1 MNNSKKIDPFKTK
14 PVSWLYQKAWIL
26 AGFAILLFIS
36 GCGRW
41 AGVDEKG
48 FYICLTA
55 RCAGK
60 GNLFILIP
68 DPDGQVGKIAISNP
82 AGTQVLD
89 KAGQATYV
97 ESIEKA
103 PEAPKQM
110 DAKEI
115 DKIFE
120 PALAAQPEAPVIFLL
135 YFKAG
140 TSDLTDESKKLLP
153 QIIRTIKDRRSVD
166 TSVVGHADTVGDA
179 ALNTRLSR
187 KRAVGVAK
195 FLTDSEIDPD
205 ILDIT
210 SHGEANLLVK
220 TPDNT
225 DEPRNRRV
233 AITVR

>member
-1 MNNSKKIDPFKTK
+1 MKTR
-14 PVSWLYQKAWIL
+14 PLSLLLQRTWLL
-26 AGFAILLFIS
+26 FGLAILLLIT
-36 GCGRW
+36 GCGRR

-60 GNLFILIP
+60 GNLFILMP
-68 DPDGQVGKIAISNP
+68 DADGKVGKIAISNP

-89 KAGQATYV
+89 MAGQATYV
-97 ESIEKA
+97 ESIEEA
-103 PEAPKQM
+103 PEAPIQM
-110 DAKEI
+110 DLKEI
-115 DKIFE
+115 DKIFA
-120 PALAAQPEAPVIFLL
+120 PALAAQPEAPDIFLL

-153 QIIRTIKDRRSVD
+153 QIIRTIKERHSVD
-166 TSVVGHADTVGDA
+166 TSVIGHADTVGDA
-179 ALNTRLSR
+179 DLNTKLSH
-187 KRAVGVAK
+187 KRAVGVAR
-195 FLTDSEIDPD
+195 FLTDSGIDPD

>member
-1 MNNSKKIDPFKTK
+1 MR
-14 PVSWLYQKAWIL
+14 PVSLLFQQTWIL
-26 AGFAILLFIS
+26 IGLTILLFIS
-36 GCGRW
+36 GCGRL

-60 GNLFILIP
+60 GNLFVLVS
-68 DPDGQVGKIAISNP
+68 DPDGKVGKIAISNP

-89 KAGQATYV
+89 SAGQATYV
-97 ESIEKA
+97 QAIDKA
-103 PEAPKQM
+103 PEAPIQM
-110 DAKEI
+110 ETQEI
-115 DKIFE
+115 DKIFA

-140 TSDLTDESKKLLP
+140 TSDLTDESRKLLP
-153 QIIRTIKDRRSVD
+153 QIIRTIKERRSVD
-166 TSVVGHADTVGDA
+166 TSVIGHADTVGDA

-195 FLTDSEIDPD
+195 FLTDGEIDPD